1 MACSCIR
8 PWPGSRWWLSR
19 LERPGWCWPRTWTSW
34 RSPGWSAVRAA
45 AYAAAVGDLAC
56 WPSHRQVYR
65 AAGLPPVVYAS
76 AGRRR
81 DGPISREGSVQLRRA
96 LLGLGV
102 GLWRHDGPARAW
114 ATQLRARGKAK
125 GVVATAL
132 ANRACRIAFAM
143 VRDQQPYQPDRWR

>member
-1 MACSCIR
+1 
-8 PWPGSRWWLSR
+8 
-19 LERPGWCWPRTWTSW
+19 
-34 RSPGWSAVRAA
+34 
-45 AYAAAVGDLAC
+45 
-56 WPSHRQVYR
+56 
-65 AAGLPPVVYAS
+65 VVYAS

-114 ATQLRARGKAK
+114 AAQLRARGKAK